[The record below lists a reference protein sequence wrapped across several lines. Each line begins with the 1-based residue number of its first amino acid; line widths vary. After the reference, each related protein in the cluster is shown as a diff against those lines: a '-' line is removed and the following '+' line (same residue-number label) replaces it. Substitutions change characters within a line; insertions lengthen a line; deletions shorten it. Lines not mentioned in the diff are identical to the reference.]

1 MHFTSCFEYFFM
13 TKAGYRS
20 QEPLSLFLE
29 MLGDKWS
36 LLIVRD
42 IIMSG
47 KNTYNEFLASEE
59 KIATNMLAD
68 RLTRLEKLG
77 IIRSGQHPDSKAK
90 IYYQLTTKGIDLLPA
105 MIEMMLWADS
115 YLPVSD
121 ASRSYAKEL
130 RKNKEGFVRKVI
142 SDFKKKEEKG
152 ENQGR

>member
-1 MHFTSCFEYFFM
+1 MFIIIFM
-13 TKAGYRS
+13 SRSGYRS

-29 MLGDKWS
+29 VLGDKWS

-59 KIATNMLAD
+59 KIATNVLAD

-90 IYYQLTTKGIDLLPA
+90 IYYQLTSKGIDLLPA
-105 MIEMMLWADS
+105 MIELMLWADR

-121 ASRSYAKEL
+121 ASRLYAKEL
-130 RKNKEGFVRKVI
+130 RKNKEGFLRKVI
-142 SDFKKKEEKG
+142 GDFKKKEDKAD
-152 ENQGR
+152 N